1 MTDSKFPIFSTIVVV
16 MAVGVMIALGIW
28 QLDRKQ
34 EKEAQLAQLAA
45 NRNLPA
51 IAYPLL
57 GPLDET
63 LLFRKSSV
71 TCLSVDN
78 WSVEAGKASDDKT
91 GFRYI
96 ANCATGTEG
105 PGARVA
111 IGVGAKPDLKP
122 AWTGGT
128 ISGWIVMEGGEA
140 SLIEKLTGKSAP
152 ATPML
157 IADAGQGGLKTPA
170 VPNIDSVPN
179 NHLAYAVQWFLFA
192 AIAAIIYTIL
202 LRRRRKVTVKA

>member
-1 MTDSKFPIFSTIVVV
+1 MKQSKFPIFSTLVVV
-16 MAVGVMIALGIW
+16 FGVGIMIALGIW

-45 NRNLPA
+45 NRTMPA

-57 GPLDET
+57 GPLDEA

-71 TCLSVDN
+71 TCLSVEN
-78 WSVEAGKASDDKT
+78 WSVEAGKASDGKT

-96 ANCATGTEG
+96 ANCSTGAEG

-111 IGVGAKPDLKP
+111 IGVGAMPDLKP
-122 AWTGGT
+122 TWTGGT
-128 ISGWIVMEGGEA
+128 VAGWIVMEGGES
-140 SLIEKLTGKSAP
+140 SLIEKLTGQSAP
-152 ATPML
+152 ATAML
-157 IADAGQGGLKTPA
+157 IVDTGQGGLKNPA
-170 VPNIDSVPN
+170 VPSVDSVPN

-192 AIAAIIYTIL
+192 AIAAIIFGIL
-202 LRRRRKVTVKA
+202 LRRRRKVAATP

>member
-1 MTDSKFPIFSTIVVV
+1 MNQAKFPIISSIIVAF
-16 MAVGVMIALGIW
+16 AVGVMIALGVW

-34 EKEAQLAQLAA
+34 EKEEQLAQLAA

-51 IAYPLL
+51 IAYPML
-57 GPLDET
+57 GPLDQR

-71 TCLSVDN
+71 TCLSVED

-96 ANCATGTEG
+96 ATCSTGVEG

-122 AWTGGT
+122 TWTGGT
-128 ISGWIVMEGGEA
+128 VAGWIVMEGGES

-157 IADAGQGGLKTPA
+157 IADKGQGGLKTPA
-170 VPNIDSVPN
+170 VPSIDSVPN

-192 AIAAIIYTIL
+192 AVAAIIFGIL
-202 LRRRRKVTVKA
+202 LRRRYKAKVQP

>member
-1 MTDSKFPIFSTIVVV
+1 MNQARLPIFSTLIVTL
-16 MAVGVMIALGIW
+16 AVAIMIALGVW

-45 NRNLPA
+45 NRTLPA
-51 IAYPLL
+51 IAYPEL
-57 GPLDET
+57 GPLDQN

-71 TCLSVDN
+71 TCLSVEG
-78 WSVEAGKASDDKT
+78 WSVEAGKADDDKT

-96 ANCATGTEG
+96 AQCATGAEG

-111 IGVGAKPDLKP
+111 IGVGPKPDLKP
-122 AWTGGT
+122 AWTGG
-128 ISGWIVMEGGEA
+128 IIAGWIVMEGGDS
-140 SLIEKLTGKSAP
+140 SLIERLAGQGTP

-157 IADAGQGGLKTPA
+157 VADTGQGGLKTPA
-170 VPNIDSVPN
+170 VPSVESVPN

-192 AIAAIIYTIL
+192 AIAAIIYAIL
-202 LRRRRKVTVKA
+202 LLPRRRTYDRR

>member
-1 MTDSKFPIFSTIVVV
+1 MTETKFPVVSSIIVAL
-16 MAVGVMIALGIW
+16 AVGVMLALGVW

-45 NRNLPA
+45 NRDMPA
-51 IAYPLL
+51 IAYPML
-57 GPLDET
+57 GPFDET

-71 TCLSVDN
+71 TCLTIEGWSVD
-78 WSVEAGKASDDKT
+78 AGKASDDKT

-96 ANCATGTEG
+96 ANCSTGIEG

-111 IGVGAKPDLKP
+111 IGVGARPDLKP
-122 AWTGGT
+122 AWNGGT
-128 ISGWIVMEGGEA
+128 IAGWIVMEGGES
-140 SLIEKLTGKSAP
+140 SLIEKLTGKSKP

-157 IADAGQGGLKTPA
+157 IADKGQGGLKTSA
-170 VPNIDSVPN
+170 VPSIESVPN

-192 AIAAIIYTIL
+192 AIAAIIYVIL
-202 LRRRRKVTVKA
+202 LRRRRKVAVQP